1 MNENKSDYTETIIF
15 IGNEKVGKTCLINSI
30 CNEELSDVY
39 YPTIVADKFKRL
51 FSIDG
56 KNITLKIWD
65 ISGREAF
72 RNIMSSFI
80 RHSSGL
86 IIVYDVTDENS
97 FDDTQMWIK
106 IVREYDENKMIVLVG
121 NKLDLNEERKI
132 NFEKAEEFAIQMNL
146 HYFETS
152 AKDGK
157 GIDDFLTYIVTKIY
171 HSLVSNNTT

>member
-1 MNENKSDYTETIIF
+1 MNDNKSDYTETIIF
-15 IGNEKVGKTCLINSI
+15 LGNEKVGKTCIINSI
-30 CNEELSDVY
+30 CIEEFSDVY
-39 YPTIVADKFKRL
+39 NPTNILDKYIRL

-65 ISGREAF
+65 LSGREAY
-72 RNIMSSFI
+72 RNFIRSFI
-80 RHSSGL
+80 PHSSGA

-97 FDDTQMWIK
+97 FDDAQQWVA
-106 IVREYDENKMIVLVG
+106 IVREFEENKIIVLVG

-132 NFEKAEEFAIQMNL
+132 SFEKAEEFAIKMNL

-171 HSLVSNNTT
+171 HSLISNTI